1 MPIRVNKLPCFL
13 IIAEATVALEAVG
26 VDSGVA
32 AGAGVAEEALCATSN
47 LMEIVGVLGATHVT
61 PTPHP
66 LPHLICVSAWMV
78 T

>member
-1 MPIRVNKLPCFL
+1 MV
-13 IIAEATVALEAVG
+13 LEAAV

-32 AGAGVAEEALCATSN
+32 AEAGVVVEALCATSN

>member
-1 MPIRVNKLPCFL
+1 MV
-13 IIAEATVALEAVG
+13 LEAAG

-32 AGAGVAEEALCATSN
+32 AEAGAVAEVLCATSN

>member
-1 MPIRVNKLPCFL
+1 M
-13 IIAEATVALEAVG
+13 ALEAAV

-32 AGAGVAEEALCATSN
+32 AEAGVVVEALCATSN

-66 LPHLICVSAWMV
+66 LPHLICVSAWTVM
-78 T
+78 